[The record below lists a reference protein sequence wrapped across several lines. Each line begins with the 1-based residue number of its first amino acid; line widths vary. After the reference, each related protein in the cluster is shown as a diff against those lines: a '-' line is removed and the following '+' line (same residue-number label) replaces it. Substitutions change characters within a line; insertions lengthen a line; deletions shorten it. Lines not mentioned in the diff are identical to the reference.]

1 MGPPRKW
8 GGPYSLESSMTMSD
22 DEITAALMLGT
33 EMTPEKVELVPP
45 CPWLEALQRKTGL
58 PTLFVYRHRKTGKFG
73 LAQWTVK
80 PKTFGQGIAAATEI
94 CLFSAPPGQ
103 NPPDLPDMEWLMW
116 RCKPEGDMVDEMRRN
131 RLNRI
136 SERQL
141 ALVERKNV
149 LDEMEKVL
157 RKRKLDEAADNL
169 SLEDV
174 PDDGPEL
181 DQMRELLRWA
191 MNDKIISTG

>member
-1 MGPPRKW
+1 MA
-8 GGPYSLESSMTMSD
+8 MSD
-22 DEITAALMLGT
+22 DEITAAMLLGT
-33 EMTPEKVELVPP
+33 EITPERFELVPS
-45 CPWLEALQRKTGL
+45 CPWLETLQRKTGL
-58 PTLFVYRHRKTGKFG
+58 PNLFVYRHRKTGKFG

-80 PKTFGQGIAAATEI
+80 PKTFGQGIAVATEI

-103 NPPDLPDMEWLMW
+103 NPADLPDMEWLMW
-116 RCKPEGDMVDEMRRN
+116 RCKPEAEMVDDMRKG
-131 RLNRI
+131 RLEKMSQRH
-136 SERQL
+136 L

-149 LDEMEKVL
+149 LDEMERVL
-157 RKRKLDEAADNL
+157 RKRKLDEAADKL

>member
-1 MGPPRKW
+1 
-8 GGPYSLESSMTMSD
+8 
-22 DEITAALMLGT
+22 
-33 EMTPEKVELVPP
+33 
-45 CPWLEALQRKTGL
+45 
-58 PTLFVYRHRKTGKFG
+58 
-73 LAQWTVK
+73 
-80 PKTFGQGIAAATEI
+80 
-94 CLFSAPPGQ
+94 
-103 NPPDLPDMEWLMW
+103 
-116 RCKPEGDMVDEMRRN
+116 MVDEMRRN

>member
-1 MGPPRKW
+1 
-8 GGPYSLESSMTMSD
+8 MTMSD

-33 EMTPEKVELVPP
+33 EFTPERFELVPP
-45 CPWLEALQRKTGL
+45 CPWLEALRRKTNL
-58 PTLFVYRHRKTGKFG
+58 PNLFVYRHRKTGKFG

-94 CLFSAPPGQ
+94 CLFSAPPGD
-103 NPPDLPDMEWLMW
+103 NPADLPDMEWLMW
-116 RCKPEGDMVDEMRRN
+116 RCRPEHEMVDEMRRN
-131 RLNRI
+131 RLNKI

-141 ALVERKNV
+141 ALLERKEV
-149 LDEMEKVL
+149 LDDMEKVL